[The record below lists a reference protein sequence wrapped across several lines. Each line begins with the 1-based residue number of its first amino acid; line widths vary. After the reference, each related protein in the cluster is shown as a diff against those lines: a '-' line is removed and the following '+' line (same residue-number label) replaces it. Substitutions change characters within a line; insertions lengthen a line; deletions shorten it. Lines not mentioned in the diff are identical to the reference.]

1 MKLRGIPIG
10 KAKLKDGK
18 LETVKTYR
26 NVSQRIAAKKNP
38 KRKYQPKGLT
48 SS

>member
-1 MKLRGIPIG
+1 MKKNGIHVG
-10 KAKLKDGK
+10 KGTIKDGK
-18 LETVKTYR
+18 FVPAVSYR

-48 SS
+48 K